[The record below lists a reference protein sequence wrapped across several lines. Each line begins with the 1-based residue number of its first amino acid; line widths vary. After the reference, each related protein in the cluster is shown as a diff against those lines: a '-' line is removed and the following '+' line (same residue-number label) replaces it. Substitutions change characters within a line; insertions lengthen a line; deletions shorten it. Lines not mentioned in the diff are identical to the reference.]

1 MLSCINL
8 VYQLSEMQ
16 THEIKYWMIVAS
28 TLVMISL
35 YKFRLTWSKFG
46 ILWLFVTFWIIV
58 MDNYKTL
65 GLNIAAKFLNTI
77 YNFYEYTD
85 IIIFLVGSSITS

>member
-16 THEIKYWMIVAS
+16 THEIKYWIIIAS
-28 TLVMISL
+28 TLVISYISL
-35 YKFRLTWSKFG
+35 GSHDQNMKSCGCCKT
-46 ILWLFVTFWIIV
+46 IV
-58 MDNYKTL
+58 MDNYKTF
-65 GLNIAAKFLNTI
+65 GLNLAAKFLITL

-85 IIIFLVGSSITS
+85 IHT

>member
-16 THEIKYWMIVAS
+16 THEIKYWIIVAS

-35 YKFRLTWSKFG
+35 NKFRLT
-46 ILWLFVTFWIIV
+46 
-58 MDNYKTL
+58 
-65 GLNIAAKFLNTI
+65 
-77 YNFYEYTD
+77 
-85 IIIFLVGSSITS
+85 